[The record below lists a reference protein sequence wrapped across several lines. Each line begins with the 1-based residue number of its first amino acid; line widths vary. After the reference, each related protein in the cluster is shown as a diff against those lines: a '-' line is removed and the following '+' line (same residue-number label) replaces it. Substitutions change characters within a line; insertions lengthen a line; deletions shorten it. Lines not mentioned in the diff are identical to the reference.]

1 MSRDT
6 KCTGWW
12 VAKATDGSVRAS
24 DIKMGLEFWSLKE
37 SVYEL
42 AWARILLRL
51 RVFTGDE
58 EKEHMDNDAGTR
70 PAIKSVAYGS
80 LIIGVFINLFS
91 NQISVH

>member
-37 SVYEL
+37 SVSEL
-42 AWARILLRL
+42 ARARILHRL
-51 RVFTGDE
+51 RVLTGD
-58 EKEHMDNDAGTR
+58 
-70 PAIKSVAYGS
+70 
-80 LIIGVFINLFS
+80 
-91 NQISVH
+91 